1 MKFKEIQ
8 AILNDE
14 HTLYTEIEGSYLA
27 VNKQRGKY
35 IVETNGVYTV
45 HDLTTNDISK
55 IDVEPIEIIGK
66 LEVEEMTEYTRDMIR
81 YALSKG
87 TYDKVP
93 KPQFVFKKNTRTT
106 YYWLSSQFKE
116 KG

>member
-35 IVETNGVYTV
+35 IVETNI
-45 HDLTTNDISK
+45 HH
-55 IDVEPIEIIGK
+55 
-66 LEVEEMTEYTRDMIR
+66 
-81 YALSKG
+81 
-87 TYDKVP
+87 
-93 KPQFVFKKNTRTT
+93 
-106 YYWLSSQFKE
+106 
-116 KG
+116 